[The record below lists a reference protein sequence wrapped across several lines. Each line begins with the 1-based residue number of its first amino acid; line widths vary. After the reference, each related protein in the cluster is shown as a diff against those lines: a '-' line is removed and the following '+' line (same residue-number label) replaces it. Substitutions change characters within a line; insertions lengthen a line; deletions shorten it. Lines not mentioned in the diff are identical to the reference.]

1 MKKILLSV
9 ITLCST
15 AFSLA
20 QFSTG
25 TQTLT
30 TGYSVKIDTNSTT
43 ATITLV
49 GPSNTWLGIGF
60 GGNVMN
66 VVTDFFIWNAS
77 ANRDY
82 TSTGGYITP
91 QADATQSWTITSD
104 NVAAS
109 VRTVIA
115 TRALVSAGDYTF
127 TNDNASIPIIYAL
140 SNSTN
145 LGQHQGPHSGST
157 LARTQLGVEDFS
169 LNASSIYPNPSNGNF
184 IVKTKS
190 ALETIEV
197 YSQTGA
203 FVKSINVNSETN
215 TEVNIDGLASGI
227 YLLELRSAT
236 DKSWKKVI
244 IE

>member
-1 MKKILLSV
+1 MKKVLLLIIMFCATGLS
-9 ITLCST
+9 
-15 AFSLA
+15 FA
-20 QFSTG
+20 QFTTG
-25 TQTLT
+25 TVTLT
-30 TGYSVKIDTNSTT
+30 TGYTVKVDTNTEIVT
-43 ATITLV
+43 LTLV
-49 GPSNTWLGIGF
+49 GPSTTWLGIGF
-60 GGNVMN
+60 GGNFMSTVN
-66 VVTDFFIWNAS
+66 DFFIWNAT

-104 NVAAS
+104 NAASS

-115 TRALVSAGDYTF
+115 TRALVSPGDYTF

-169 LNASSIYPNPSNGNF
+169 LNASSIYPNPSNGSF
-184 IVKTKS
+184 VVKTKS
-190 ALETIEV
+190 ALDTIEV

-203 FVKSINVNSETN
+203 FVKIINVNSETN
-215 TEVNIDGLASGI
+215 TEVNIDGLATGI

-244 IE
+244 VK